1 MDLGAIFIQLVR
13 LISRSISRSGSPR
26 PAEKQETM
34 SPARQASE
42 EEKREKERL
51 RKVVTQWQE
60 PHSQPPDK
68 AEKKESPARENKTQE
83 NHPPQKKDILVD
95 LPPGESE
102 ADEFGLGVSTIGSE
116 KPDKEQQELEELL
129 SQVKQLIQKPPRQ
142 KPQGKHQ
149 KPDAEKIIRQA
160 EQQPP
165 EPFEERAEEMRQMFE
180 ALNQKPKSEMIYFV
194 MYDIEN
200 DRVRTK
206 IAKYLEEKGLRRV
219 QKSIFLGQTDRK
231 QYQHIRNALT
241 EIQESYDNHDS
252 IFIVPMPEDYL
263 KSMYIIGQ
271 EVDFS
276 LTLHRS
282 NTVFI

>member
-13 LISRSISRSGSPR
+13 LISRSISRSGNP
-26 PAEKQETM
+26 PPVEKQETM
-34 SPARQASE
+34 SPAREVPE

-60 PHSQPPDK
+60 PHEQPPDK
-68 AEKKESPARENKTQE
+68 AEKDDSPTRDNKKQE
-83 NHPPQKKDILVD
+83 NNPPQKKDILVD

-102 ADEFGLGVSTIGSE
+102 ADEFGLGSSTIGAE
-116 KPDKEQQELEELL
+116 KPGKEQQELEELL
-129 SQVKQLIQKPPRQ
+129 SQVKELIQKPAKQ
-142 KPQGKHQ
+142 KPQEKKQ
-149 KPDAEKIIRQA
+149 KPDTEKIIRRA

-271 EVDFS
+271 EIDFS